1 LEINNGPNDT
11 ATAIEQCEMLGD
23 TEENMIPV
31 KYLPIGGKKP
41 ISYGIS
47 LSGMR
52 ADDESTMDMD
62 ESLDITISS
71 DDGMEMMGDAKYRV
85 DGMHSYTVM
94 EIEDG
99 DGSLTV
105 TGIADTKSA
114 VALDPVLKAGI
125 PLKVTLMAEDSH
137 STDRQMVSRD
147 LMRNVTITPRMVL
160 SAMQGGSDAR
170 NEGGDESDDAE
181 LGTYEKS
188 FSADDFPN
196 RPGTPDQLPLLGI
209 MAADGTRQN
218 VGGTIQGE
226 KDQDWFLIREVA
238 PDYLIQLQIVGN
250 ADFELIP
257 VASVS
262 DEFMDGHTLMGRP
275 ADLPDYDRG
284 YDSLRCGDYYVKVT
298 GTDEAVYTLGW
309 RIDLDG
315 DAATPS
321 S

>member
-1 LEINNGPNDT
+1 LEINGGDSDT
-11 ATAIEQCEMLGD
+11 ATSVGQCDMLAD
-23 TEENMIPV
+23 ENMIPV

-147 LMRNVTITPRMVL
+147 LMRNVTIGRRAVV
-160 SAMQGGSDAR
+160 SAMQGGTTPR
-170 NEGGDESDDAE
+170 NEEEGGEDAAA
-181 LGTYEKS
+181 LGTYEKTFLQTISPIVRVHQTS
-188 FSADDFPN
+188 FLCWVLW
-196 RPGTPDQLPLLGI
+196 RPMGLGRTWEVLSKEKR
-209 MAADGTRQN
+209 TRI
-218 VGGTIQGE
+218 G
-226 KDQDWFLIREVA
+226 
-238 PDYLIQLQIVGN
+238 
-250 ADFELIP
+250 
-257 VASVS
+257 S
-262 DEFMDGHTLMGRP
+262 
-275 ADLPDYDRG
+275 
-284 YDSLRCGDYYVKVT
+284 
-298 GTDEAVYTLGW
+298 
-309 RIDLDG
+309 
-315 DAATPS
+315 
-321 S
+321 